1 MNPAKRRLVL
11 KETLW
16 VLLGLL
22 PAIAFLISELYSNYS
37 NNVNRSIFSS
47 DGLQLHDRYY
57 VVNIWLT
64 VLFISSLSI
73 AFIYSIRFFI
83 NKGRNQ
89 RINLM
94 TLIFLLVAD
103 YLLYRF
109 YSYSQLLIEQGFNN
123 QFAVFTYLL
132 GTALSLT
139 LLVMIAIG
147 WRWKKN
153 SEKI

>member
-1 MNPAKRRLVL
+1 
-11 KETLW
+11 
-16 VLLGLL
+16 
-22 PAIAFLISELYSNYS
+22 
-37 NNVNRSIFSS
+37 
-47 DGLQLHDRYY
+47 
-57 VVNIWLT
+57 
-64 VLFISSLSI
+64 
-73 AFIYSIRFFI
+73 
-83 NKGRNQ
+83 
-89 RINLM
+89 M